1 MKVSWRES
9 ADLTAARLGLPVALL
24 TAALLRFWALHQG
37 VPFSVQVDEPE
48 VMLRAVHM
56 MRTGDLNP
64 HFFDYPAFY
73 MYQQAAVAVLRF
85 LAGAMRGEW
94 SSLAQAPPEAFY
106 VWGRALTAA
115 LGTATV
121 WVLYRAGTRWGQ
133 RTALLA
139 AVMFAVMPLHV
150 RESHFVLT
158 DVPATFFVMVTLLL
172 SLRAHE
178 RATLWSFALAGASVG
193 LAAGTKYNGGAA
205 MIIPIVAC
213 VMTPAARPSR
223 AAAIASV
230 VACAAI
236 AFLAVAPYTFLDL
249 PTFLNQFARLSAEYR
264 SPRSGDAAWLTYLK
278 HLRIALQ
285 WPGSVIVSGGLI
297 LGVARIIGG
306 PDRLK
311 WTVATLFP
319 IVYYRFI
326 SGQGITFGRYL
337 LPMLPFLSLLGAA
350 AIVYVVDTVRRANVS
365 RPLLQ
370 AVTVVL
376 TLVSIAPPA
385 FTAISFNANAAKVWT
400 SEQAYDWI
408 VRTLPR
414 GAKVAVESRTI
425 LLPSTYQAR
434 YYAQLRLRPL
444 EAYVADGVQYLI
456 ASSQCYG
463 PYLDAQA
470 GGPQKYPVEYADY
483 MRIFSQT
490 DEIIRFTPSADHPG
504 PELRVLKIA
513 KVSP

>member
-1 MKVSWRES
+1 MTSAWRES
-9 ADLTAARLGLPVALL
+9 ANLTLARLGLPIALL
-24 TAALLRFWALHQG
+24 IAALLRFWALDQG

-48 VMLRAVHM
+48 VMLRAVQM
-56 MRTGDLNP
+56 MRSGDLNP

-73 MYQQAAVAVLRF
+73 MYQQAVVAVLRF
-85 LAGAMRGEW
+85 LLGAMRGEW
-94 SSLAQAPPEAFY
+94 ASLAQAPPEAFY

-121 WVLYRAGTRWGQ
+121 WALYRAGMRWGQ

-158 DVPATFFVMVTLLL
+158 DVPTTFFVMVTLLL

-178 RATLWSFALAGASVG
+178 RATAWSFALAGAAAG

-205 MIIPIVAC
+205 LVIPLIAC
-213 VMTPAARPSR
+213 VMTPGTRPSR
-223 AAAIASV
+223 PAAVGAAV
-230 VACAAI
+230 VAAAI
-236 AFLAVAPYTFLDL
+236 AFLVVAPYTFLDL

-264 SPRSGDAAWLTYLK
+264 SPRSGDPSWLVYLK

-285 WPGSVIVSGGLI
+285 WPGSVIVSGGLV

-311 WTVATLFP
+311 WTVATVFP

-326 SGQGITFGRYL
+326 SNQSLTFGRYL

-350 AIVYVVDTVRRANVS
+350 AIVYAVDAVRRANVR
-365 RPLLQ
+365 RPAQQ
-370 AVTVVL
+370 AVAVVL
-376 TLVSIAPPA
+376 TLISIVPPA
-385 FTAISFNANAAKVWT
+385 YSAISFNANAAKVWT
-400 SEQAYDWI
+400 SEQAYEWI

-425 LLPSTYQAR
+425 LLPSTYQAK

-444 EAYVADGVQYLI
+444 EDYIADGVEYLI

-463 PYLDAQA
+463 PYLDTQA
-470 GGPQKYPVEYADY
+470 GGPQKYPAEYADY

-490 DEIIRFTPSADHPG
+490 DEIVRFTPSAEHPG
-504 PELRVLKIA
+504 PELRVLKIV
-513 KVSP
+513 KVAP

>member
-1 MKVSWRES
+1 MKSAWRES
-9 ADLTAARLGLPVALL
+9 AALTAARLGLPLALL
-24 TAALLRFWALHQG
+24 TAALLRFWALGQG

-48 VMLRAVHM
+48 VMLRAVQM

-73 MYQQAAVAVLRF
+73 IYQQTLMAVLRF

-121 WVLYRAGTRWGQ
+121 WVLYRAGMRWG
-133 RTALLA
+133 RHTALLA

-158 DVPATFFVMVTLLL
+158 DVPVTFFVVVTLLL

-178 RATLWSFALAGASVG
+178 RATGWSFALAGAAAG
-193 LAAGTKYNGGAA
+193 LAAGTKYNGGTA
-205 MIIPIVAC
+205 ILIPIIAC
-213 VMTPAARPSR
+213 LMSPGTRPSR
-223 AAAIASV
+223 PAAIGAV
-230 VACAAI
+230 VASAGI
-236 AFLAVAPYTFLDL
+236 AFLAVAPYSLLDL

-264 SPRSGDAAWLTYLK
+264 SAHSGGPAWLIYLK

-285 WPGSVIVSGGLI
+285 WPGSIIVSSGLV

-326 SGQGITFGRYL
+326 SSQSLTFGRYL

-350 AIVYVVDTVRRANVS
+350 AIVYAVDAVRRANV
-365 RPLLQ
+365 RQPVLQ
-370 AVTVVL
+370 AVAIVL
-376 TLVSIAPPA
+376 TVISIAPPA
-385 FTAISFNANAAKVWT
+385 YSSISFNANAAKVWT
-400 SEQAYDWI
+400 SEQAYEWI
-408 VRTLPR
+408 VQTLPR
-414 GAKVAVESRTI
+414 GAKVAVESRNI
-425 LLPSTYQAR
+425 LLPSSYQAK

-444 EAYVADGVQYLI
+444 EEYVADGVEYLI

-463 PYLDAQA
+463 PYLDTQA
-470 GGPQKYPVEYADY
+470 GGPQKYPNEYADY

-490 DEIIRFTPSADHPG
+490 DEIVRFTPSAAHPG
-504 PELRVLKIA
+504 PELRVLKIV
-513 KVSP
+513 KVAP